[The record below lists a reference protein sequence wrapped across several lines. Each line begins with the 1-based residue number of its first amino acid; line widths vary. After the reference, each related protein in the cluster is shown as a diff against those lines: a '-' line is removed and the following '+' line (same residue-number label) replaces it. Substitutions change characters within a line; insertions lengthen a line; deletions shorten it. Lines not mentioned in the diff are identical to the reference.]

1 MPQIWWRADGSPMVA
16 RKGSKVEVAGYS
28 TGVINEPHP
37 LLLLFFTYRLIAPPV
52 PAFAVS
58 AWRSAHLFQLP
69 CDMMRRAA
77 ARARRTWKRARAHQ
91 AERSARQGPGHRLAR
106 AAQRSESTWDKIWH
120 AALLL
125 HGKIAM
131 NQSNQY
137 RFAMVGIGR
146 ALSPGWDAANS

>member
-1 MPQIWWRADGSPMVA
+1 MQERETADLERQLERVRVVA

-77 ARARRTWKRARAHQ
+77 ARARRTWKRVRAQLHD
-91 AERSARQGPGHRLAR
+91 RLLSSRKHRAKLPDLVR
-106 AAQRSESTWDKIWH
+106 VRV
-120 AALLL
+120 
-125 HGKIAM
+125 
-131 NQSNQY
+131 
-137 RFAMVGIGR
+137 R
-146 ALSPGWDAANS
+146 LS